1 MRVLVTGSAG
11 FIGRH
16 FVRHLQD
23 HDVLRV
29 DVAERL
35 SVDARDFFRGDNGNF
50 DLVIHAAAHVGGRRD
65 IEGRA
70 AFLGA
75 YNLQLDG
82 AMFEWAL
89 RTRPGRVAYFSSSAA
104 YPVYMQEDDRFVGPG
119 LRENDIDLRFLSL
132 PDATYGWVKLTGER
146 LAAETEAGGLRV
158 HVFRPFSGYGE
169 DQAEDYPFPSFA
181 ARARRR
187 DDPFQIW
194 GDGTQVRDWIHI
206 DDLVGGVMA
215 AIDQD
220 VPGPT
225 NLCTGRGMSFNEL
238 ADMFTTEA
246 GYQPTIEH
254 VLDAP
259 RGVTHRVGNP
269 DKMLTFYEPKVT
281 LEEGIRR
288 ALAA

>member
-1 MRVLVTGSAG
+1 VRVLVTGSAG
-11 FIGRH
+11 FVGRH
-16 FVRHLQD
+16 FARHLQD

-35 SVDARDFFRGDNGNF
+35 SVDARDFFRGDNGHF
-50 DLVIHAAAHVGGRRD
+50 DLVIHAAAHVGGRKD

-70 AFLGA
+70 AFVGA

-89 RTRPGRVAYFSSSAA
+89 RTRPNRVVYFSSSAV
-104 YPVYMQEDDRFVGPG
+104 YPVKLQEGYAR
-119 LRENDIDLRFLSL
+119 IALSEWDVNPTVPVL

-146 LAAETEAGGLRV
+146 LAAEAEAEGLRL

-169 DQAEDYPFPSFA
+169 DQSEDYPFPAFA
-181 ARARRR
+181 ARSRRK

-194 GDGTQVRDWIHI
+194 GDGTQVRDWIHV
-206 DDLVGGVMA
+206 DDVVGGVMT
-215 AIDQD
+215 AIEQD
-220 VPGPT
+220 VHGPM
-225 NLCTGRGMSFNEL
+225 NLCTGRGVSFNAL

-246 GYQPTIEH
+246 DYNPAPEH
-254 VLDAP
+254 ILDAP
-259 RGVTHRVGNP
+259 RGVSHRVGDP
-269 DKMLTFYEPKVT
+269 DKMLTVYQPKVT

-288 ALAA
+288 ALAT